1 MIFKQLALL
10 GLLAEAKKS
19 FSNPEFRQ
27 KFEKRLLQKTQEQNS
42 GTRSN
47 SDARGFLSAITA
59 FSYCGEFNSNA
70 QFEILSDYLIENNG
84 KKVFYSHFGKFKSF
98 YVGTYFHIVRFVLS
112 SLGAR

>member
-27 KFEKRLLQKTQEQNS
+27 KFEKRLLQKTQKENV
-42 GTRSN
+42 GARST
-47 SDARGFLSAITA
+47 RGFLSAITA

-70 QFEILSDYLIENNG
+70 QFEILSDYLVENNG
-84 KKVFYSHFGKFKSF
+84 KKVFYSHFGTF
-98 YVGTYFHIVRFVLS
+98 
-112 SLGAR
+112 

>member
-10 GLLAEAKKS
+10 GLLTEAKKS

-27 KFEKRLLQKTQEQNS
+27 KFEKRLLQKTQEQPNS
-42 GTRSN
+42 GTRSGN

-59 FSYCGEFNSNA
+59 FSYCGELNSNA

-84 KKVFYSHFGKFKSF
+84 KKVFYSHFGKFTSF
-98 YVGTYFHIVRFVLS
+98 LMMTMIFLQRE
-112 SLGAR
+112 